1 MRHAAL
7 DLNVI
12 VMSHLHSMLL
22 VLPHPKAC
30 GCHQTFKDYVNMTA
44 VSKACNVQSQA
55 SRCKNIQSWLKWLVQ
70 HHWLDQMAMFTHI
83 THTSVLTGLK
93 LSDHTS
99 CTAFLLKR
107 CQSPRLGACVQKM
120 HRAHDKAHDTGH
132 PRLLHGLVLWP
143 PAHCRRLPARY
154 TRLRVRRHPPIAA
167 CHTQSVSV
175 YPTCS

>member
-1 MRHAAL
+1 
-7 DLNVI
+7 
-12 VMSHLHSMLL
+12 
-22 VLPHPKAC
+22 
-30 GCHQTFKDYVNMTA
+30 MTA

-55 SRCKNIQSWLKWLVQ
+55 SKMPQISSLGSKWLVQ

-143 PAHCRRLPARY
+143 PAHCRRLPARLHQ
-154 TRLRVRRHPPIAA
+154 TP
-167 CHTQSVSV
+167 
-175 YPTCS
+175 